1 MIEELKANVY
11 SPAIPRPVAG
21 TVESELPPLEE
32 ISKSLSVYGWSFRE
46 DEGVARRESGPN
58 MFFDRKI
65 RKAPPRSPRLEQKTH
80 IRRHARSASLPP
92 PSPPLRP
99 SPPAERPPPPYCRQT
114 PPHLP

>member
-1 MIEELKANVY
+1 MIEKLKANVY

-65 RKAPPRSPRLEQKTH
+65 REAPPRSARLEQQTH
-80 IRRHARSASLPP
+80 IRRHARSGLLAARSG
-92 PSPPLRP
+92 RVR
-99 SPPAERPPPPYCRQT
+99 ACAG
-114 PPHLP
+114 